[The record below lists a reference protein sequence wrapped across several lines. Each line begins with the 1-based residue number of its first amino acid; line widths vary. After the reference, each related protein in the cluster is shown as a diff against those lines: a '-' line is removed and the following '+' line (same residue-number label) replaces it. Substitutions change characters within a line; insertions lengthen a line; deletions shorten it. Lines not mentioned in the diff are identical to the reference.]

1 VATKVPAANGLRK
14 STLSSHNLADV
25 PAQKPRTIIPFPALF
40 DVFDTIQVVLH
51 SAGLECEVFH
61 AAEMF
66 VL

>member
-1 VATKVPAANGLRK
+1 MN
-14 STLSSHNLADV
+14 SHNLADV